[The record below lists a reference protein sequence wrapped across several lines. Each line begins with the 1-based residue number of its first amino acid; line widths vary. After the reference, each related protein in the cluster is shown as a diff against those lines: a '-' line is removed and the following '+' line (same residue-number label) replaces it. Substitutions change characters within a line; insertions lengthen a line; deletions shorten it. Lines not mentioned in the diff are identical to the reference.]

1 MALSLLFHRPS
12 GSGDAAEAMRTA
24 VRDAV
29 WEVAEAHWVLGEEA
43 VLVSSD
49 LSAEDLL
56 DHFRR
61 ALGRRGHAATGLLLV
76 TSVGPQAAWAGLP
89 QEAEVWLRDA
99 LG

>member
-12 GSGDAAEAMRTA
+12 GTGDAAEEMRTA

-49 LSAEDLL
+49 LSAEYLR

-61 ALGRRGHAATGLLLV
+61 ALGRRGHAETGLLLV

-89 QEAEVWLRDA
+89 QEAEAWLHDA
-99 LG
+99 LR